1 MYVVHRASFHTI
13 IFAYLCTYMEHRKLK
28 TAELGRMK
36 ADEFVEAEKTPIVI
50 VLDNVR
56 SANNVGSVFR
66 TSDAYRIERIYLCGI
81 TACPPN
87 KDIHKTAL
95 GAEDTVAWQYA
106 AQTEDAVAELRS
118 AGYRIFSVEQAENST
133 DLRDFSLEAG
143 ARYAFVF
150 GNEVKGVSQNVIGMS
165 DGVIEL
171 PQYGTKHS
179 LNISVT
185 AGIVIWDIFIKTQSL

>member
-1 MYVVHRASFHTI
+1 
-13 IFAYLCTYMEHRKLK
+13 MEHRKLK

>member
-1 MYVVHRASFHTI
+1 MKTIVVIAHD
-13 IFAYLCTYMEHRKLK
+13 L
-28 TAELGRMK
+28 
-36 ADEFVEAEKTPIVI
+36 
-50 VLDNVR
+50 R
-56 SANNVGSVFR
+56 SAHNVGSLLR
-66 TSDAYRIERIYLCGI
+66 TADCFGVDTVYLTGYTPYPQTASDTRLPHIAGKLH
-81 TACPPN
+81 AQ
-87 KDIHKTAL
+87 IHKTAL
-95 GAEDTVAWQYA
+95 GAEDTVAGQYA